1 MKQSFDREIRD
12 MLQQEPITVPS
23 HVHERTQQL
32 LDSLPEKGNK
42 SRLVVLP
49 RAVVKMSKAVACILF
64 VMLVL
69 LPNISVTYAQA
80 VENIPIIGNLVE
92 IFTIRNYFYSD
103 DHHELD
109 AQVPQVN
116 DPNNQNASNL
126 INKNVNELTSAVI
139 QQFYDELEI
148 SHDKGYGSIYIDYET
163 VTNTDEWFT
172 LKLTVTELA
181 ASSNT
186 YFRFYHID
194 RTTGTYVTF
203 GDLFDEADYPALEQ
217 LILKQMRQEMD
228 ENEDAVYWI
237 DGAEVGESFT
247 ALSGQQNFYFDKSGN
262 LVIVYNKYEVGPGS
276 MGCPEIEISPEYY
289 TKYMDSHYIDILDSD

>member
-1 MKQSFDREIRD
+1 MKQSFDQEIRD
-12 MLQQEPITVPS
+12 ALQQEPISVPAS
-23 HVHERTQQL
+23 VHERTEQI
-32 LDSLPEKGNK
+32 LDALPEKESK
-42 SRLVVLP
+42 PKLFVLP
-49 RAVVKMSKAVACILF
+49 RAVVRATQAAACILF
-64 VMLVL
+64 VLLVL

-80 VENIPIIGNLVE
+80 VENIPVIGSLVE

-103 DHHELD
+103 DRHELD
-109 AQVPQVN
+109 VQVPQVS
-116 DPNNQNASNL
+116 DPDNQSASNL

-139 QQFYDELEI
+139 QQFYADMEI
-148 SHDKGYGSIYIDYET
+148 THDKGYGSIYIDYET
-163 VTNTDEWFT
+163 VTNTDKWFT

-217 LILKQMRQEMD
+217 LIIRQMRREMD

-237 DGAEVGESFT
+237 DGAEVGENFT
-247 ALSGQQNFYFDKSGN
+247 ALSSTQNFYFDDAGN
-262 LVIVYNKYEVGPGS
+262 LVSVYNKYEVGPGY
-276 MGCPEIEISPEYY
+276 MGCPEIEIPSQDFQAYLDYSYTPE
-289 TKYMDSHYIDILDSD
+289 

>member
-12 MLQQEPITVPS
+12 MFQQEPITVPS

-49 RAVVKMSKAVACILF
+49 RAVVKTSKAVACILF

-139 QQFYDELEI
+139 QQFYADMEI
-148 SHDKGYGSIYIDYET
+148 THDKGYGSTYIDYET
-163 VTNTDEWFT
+163 VTNTDKWFT

-217 LILKQMRQEMD
+217 LIIRQMRREMD

-237 DGAEVGESFT
+237 DGAEVGENFT
-247 ALSGQQNFYFDKSGN
+247 ALSSTQNFYFDDAGN
-262 LVIVYNKYEVGPGS
+262 LVIVYNKYEVGPGY
-276 MGCPEIEISPEYY
+276 MGCPEIEIPSQDFQAYLDYSYTPE
-289 TKYMDSHYIDILDSD
+289 

>member
-12 MLQQEPITVPS
+12 MLQQEPISVPS
-23 HVHERTQQL
+23 HVHARTQQL

-42 SRLVVLP
+42 PRLLALP
-49 RAVVKMSKAVACILF
+49 KAVVKVSKAVACILF

-69 LPNISVTYAQA
+69 LPNISVTYAHA
-80 VENIPIIGNLVE
+80 VENIPIIGDLVE

-103 DHHELD
+103 DRHELD

-116 DPNNQNASNL
+116 DPNSQKASNL

-203 GDLFDEADYPALEQ
+203 GDLFASEDYASLEQ
-217 LILKQMRQEMD
+217 LISKQMREEM
-228 ENEDAVYWI
+228 EANEDAVYWI
-237 DGAEVGESFT
+237 DGAEVGENFT
-247 ALSGQQNFYFDKSGN
+247 ALSGEQNFYFDKSGN
-262 LVIVYNKYEVGPGS
+262 LVIVYNKYKVGPGS
-276 MGCPEIEISPEYY
+276 MGCPEIKISREYY
-289 TKYMDSHYIDILDSD
+289 IEYMDSHYIDILDPN

>member
-12 MLQQEPITVPS
+12 MFQQEPITVPS

-49 RAVVKMSKAVACILF
+49 RAVVKTSKAVACILF

-139 QQFYDELEI
+139 QQFYADMEI
-148 SHDKGYGSIYIDYET
+148 THDKGYGSIYIDYET
-163 VTNTDEWFT
+163 VTNTDKWFT

-217 LILKQMRQEMD
+217 LIIRQMRREMD

-237 DGAEVGESFT
+237 DGAEVGENFT
-247 ALSGQQNFYFDKSGN
+247 ALSSTQNFYFDDAGN
-262 LVIVYNKYEVGPGS
+262 LVIVYNKYEVGPGY
-276 MGCPEIEISPEYY
+276 MGCPEIEIPSQDFQAYLDYSYTPE
-289 TKYMDSHYIDILDSD
+289 

>member
-1 MKQSFDREIRD
+1 MKQSFDQEIRD
-12 MLQQEPITVPS
+12 ARQQEPISVPAS
-23 HVHERTQQL
+23 VHERTEQI
-32 LDSLPEKGNK
+32 LDALPEKESK
-42 SRLVVLP
+42 PKLFVLP
-49 RAVVKMSKAVACILF
+49 RAVVRATQAAACILF
-64 VMLVL
+64 VLLVL

-80 VENIPIIGNLVE
+80 VENIPVIGSLVE

-103 DHHELD
+103 DRHELD
-109 AQVPQVN
+109 VQVPQVS
-116 DPNNQNASNL
+116 DPDNQSASNL

-139 QQFYDELEI
+139 QQFYADMEI
-148 SHDKGYGSIYIDYET
+148 THDKGYGSIYIDYET
-163 VTNTDEWFT
+163 VTNTDKWFT

-217 LILKQMRQEMD
+217 LIIRQMRREMD

-237 DGAEVGESFT
+237 DGAEVGENFT
-247 ALSGQQNFYFDKSGN
+247 ALSSTQNFYFDDAGN
-262 LVIVYNKYEVGPGS
+262 LVIVYNKYEVGPGY
-276 MGCPEIEISPEYY
+276 MGCPEIEIPSQDFQAYLDYSYTPE
-289 TKYMDSHYIDILDSD
+289 

>member
-1 MKQSFDREIRD
+1 MKQSFDQEIRD
-12 MLQQEPITVPS
+12 ALQPEPISVPAS
-23 HVHERTQQL
+23 VHERTEQI
-32 LDSLPEKGNK
+32 LDALPEKESK
-42 SRLVVLP
+42 PKLFVLP
-49 RAVVKMSKAVACILF
+49 RAVVRATQAAACILF
-64 VMLVL
+64 VLLVL

-80 VENIPIIGNLVE
+80 VENIPVIGSLVE

-103 DHHELD
+103 DRHELD
-109 AQVPQVN
+109 VQVPQVS
-116 DPNNQNASNL
+116 DPDNQSASNL

-139 QQFYDELEI
+139 QQFYADMEI
-148 SHDKGYGSIYIDYET
+148 THDKGYGSIYIDYET
-163 VTNTDEWFT
+163 VTNTDKWFT

-217 LILKQMRQEMD
+217 LIIRQMRREMD

-237 DGAEVGESFT
+237 DGAEVGENFT
-247 ALSGQQNFYFDKSGN
+247 ALSSTQNFYFDDAGN
-262 LVIVYNKYEVGPGS
+262 LVIVYNKYEVGPGY
-276 MGCPEIEISPEYY
+276 MGCPEIEIPSQDFQAYLDYSYTPE
-289 TKYMDSHYIDILDSD
+289 